1 MTTGN
6 TLALPRIGGQGVRP
20 SSPLHTSPVHQF
32 EARPGY
38 NVLFCDGHVSL
49 ISRLDFIDPRKT
61 ARNWNNDNEPH
72 PETWIVEKYPYD
84 VDF

>member
-1 MTTGN
+1 
-6 TLALPRIGGQGVRP
+6 
-20 SSPLHTSPVHQF
+20 
-32 EARPGY
+32 
-38 NVLFCDGHVSL
+38 VSL